1 MQNKHDENGYDY
13 QGGGNQDYYQPDDYD
28 YNYGTNDYNYG
39 PYEANKDQPVNT
51 EIIGQTEENSQRFND
66 FGSNNAT
73 KNGTA
78 K

>member
-39 PYEANKDQPVNT
+39 PYEANKDQPVT
-51 EIIGQTEENSQRFND
+51 TNSI
-66 FGSNNAT
+66 
-73 KNGTA
+73 
-78 K
+78 